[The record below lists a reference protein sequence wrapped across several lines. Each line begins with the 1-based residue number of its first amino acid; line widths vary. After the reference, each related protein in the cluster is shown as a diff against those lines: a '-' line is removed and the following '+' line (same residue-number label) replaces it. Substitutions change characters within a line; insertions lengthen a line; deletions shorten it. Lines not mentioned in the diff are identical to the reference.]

1 MNGKFYDFCDIIEK
15 LRAPEGC
22 PWDREQTHKTLAK
35 HLIEEAYEAY
45 DAVMEGSSAKIAD
58 ELGDVLLQIV
68 MHAQIGREENTFDIE
83 DVINAI
89 SEKMIT
95 RHPHVFGNVKV
106 ETAQN
111 VLDNWEDIKRKE
123 RGQKKTYESME
134 DVTRSLPA
142 LTRVCKVI
150 GKAKTL
156 ENEVFNEEHSY
167 LKEDFKADKESIGA
181 ALFELCY
188 ICKQKNIDPE
198 EVLSSKTKKF
208 IKKVKNIEENT

>member
-35 HLIEEAYEAY
+35 HLLEEAYEAY
-45 DAVMEGSSAKIAD
+45 DAVMEGSTAKIAD

-68 MHAQIGREENTFDIE
+68 MHAQIGKEENTFNIE

-95 RHPHVFGNVKV
+95 RHPHVFGNVKA
-106 ETAQN
+106 ETPEK

-123 RGQKKTYESME
+123 RGQKKAYESME

-142 LTRVCKVI
+142 LTRATKVI
-150 GKAKTL
+150 GKAKAL
-156 ENEVFNEEHSY
+156 ENEAFSDEKTF
-167 LKEDFKADKESIGA
+167 LKEDFTADEESIGA
-181 ALFELCY
+181 ALFELCR

-198 EVLSSKTKKF
+198 QVLSSKTKKF

>member
-1 MNGKFYDFCDIIEK
+1 MNGKFYDFCKIIEK
-15 LRAPEGC
+15 LRSPEGC

-45 DAVMEGSSAKIAD
+45 DAVMEGNTAKIAD

-68 MHAQIGREENTFDIE
+68 MHAQIGKEEKTFDIE

-95 RHPHVFGNVKV
+95 RHPHVFGDVKA
-106 ETAQN
+106 ETAQK

-123 RGQKKTYESME
+123 RGQKKAYESME
-134 DVTRSLPA
+134 DVTRSLPS
-142 LTRVCKVI
+142 LTRACKVI
-150 GKAKTL
+150 GKAKKL
-156 ENEVFNEEHSY
+156 GDSVFSEEQSF
-167 LKEDFKADKESIGA
+167 LKADFKADEDSLGA
-181 ALFELCY
+181 AFFELCR
-188 ICKQKNIDPE
+188 ICNEKNIDPE
-198 EVLSSKTKKF
+198 AVLSSKTKKF